1 MGFES
6 AQVARRRLAL
16 LAARKEEVQLAMA
29 GKHGTGDSA
38 YDGAGDGARDLAARQ
53 DAPLEELARDILG
66 TPGAGSALLAA
77 YASQA
82 RALALV
88 LEVIQRSER
97 PALPASVVQA
107 VRQAM
112 TTTAPMP
119 AIPLGLLPA
128 GPLAPPH

>member
-1 MGFES
+1 VGFES

-16 LAARKEEVQLAMA
+16 LAARMEEVQVAVA
-29 GKHGTGDSA
+29 GEPASRTGVQDVA
-38 YDGAGDGARDLAARQ
+38 AGPH
-53 DAPLEELARDILG
+53 APLEELARDILG

-128 GPLAPPH
+128 RPQGPAH

>member
-16 LAARKEEVQLAMA
+16 LATRKAEVQVAMA
-29 GKHGTGDSA
+29 GELGRCDSTAAPHG
-38 YDGAGDGARDLAARQ
+38 
-53 DAPLEELARDILG
+53 PLEELAREILG
-66 TPGAGSALLAA
+66 TPGAGSALLSA

-88 LEVIQRSER
+88 LEVIQRSDR
-97 PALPASVVQA
+97 HALPASVVQA

-119 AIPLGLLPA
+119 AIPLGLVPT
-128 GPLAPPH
+128 GPLRPTH

>member
-16 LAARKEEVQLAMA
+16 LATRKAEVQVAMA
-29 GKHGTGDSA
+29 GEGGGRDRGR
-38 YDGAGDGARDLAARQ
+38 DGAAAPHG
-53 DAPLEELARDILG
+53 PLEELAREILG
-66 TPGAGSALLAA
+66 TPGAGSALLAG

-97 PALPASVVQA
+97 HALPASVVQA

-119 AIPLGLLPA
+119 AIPLGLVPA
-128 GPLAPPH
+128 GPLRPTH

>member
-16 LAARKEEVQLAMA
+16 LAAHKEEVQMAMA
-29 GKHGTGDSA
+29 GEQGVREGRGNLA
-38 YDGAGDGARDLAARQ
+38 LRPAG
-53 DAPLEELARDILG
+53 PLEELARDILG

-97 PALPASVVQA
+97 HALPASVVQA

-119 AIPLGLLPA
+119 AIPLGLVPA
-128 GPLAPPH
+128 GPPRPTH

>member
-1 MGFES
+1 VGFES

-16 LAARKEEVQLAMA
+16 LASRKEEVQVAMA
-29 GKHGTGDSA
+29 GEPGGHDGGRDGTVGPHG
-38 YDGAGDGARDLAARQ
+38 
-53 DAPLEELARDILG
+53 PLEELARDILG

-88 LEVIQRSER
+88 LEVIQRSECH
-97 PALPASVVQA
+97 ALPASVVQA

-119 AIPLGLLPA
+119 AIPLGLVPA
-128 GPLAPPH
+128 GPLRPTH

>member
-1 MGFES
+1 VGFES

-16 LAARKEEVQLAMA
+16 LATRKEEVQVAMA
-29 GKHGTGDSA
+29 GEP
-38 YDGAGDGARDLAARQ
+38 GARTEAHDVAAGVHG
-53 DAPLEELARDILG
+53 PLEELAREILG

-97 PALPASVVQA
+97 HPLPASVVQA

-119 AIPLGLLPA
+119 AIPLGLVPA
-128 GPLAPPH
+128 GPLRPPH

>member
-1 MGFES
+1 VGFES

-16 LAARKEEVQLAMA
+16 LAARMEEVQVAVA
-29 GKHGTGDSA
+29 GEP
-38 YDGAGDGARDLAARQ
+38 AARTGAQ
-53 DAPLEELARDILG
+53 DVAAGPYAPLEELARDILG

-128 GPLAPPH
+128 RPQGPAH